1 MQKFFTVVVV
11 PQKTSSIKKIKIP
24 IKVLIPVIFAT
35 FALLGGLGGVF
46 YDYFS
51 IRSQIIDL
59 EQAQGEY
66 QKYED
71 AIEEFY
77 QKYGSLKLHQNHL
90 DSLNNKLRLLTRLET
105 QKKNQLSGADA
116 STQELV
122 KKAKKEGILS
132 IIASDSA
139 SLNENQNEREM
150 RFKNLVKFF
159 NQNNNPTSRIPFG
172 WPVKG
177 FLINDFGLR
186 ADALTGQNKS
196 HFGISIATSTFSR
209 VKATADG
216 IVVFAGNDDTY
227 NKVLILDHGNG
238 LKTKYAHIS
247 SFDVEEGEF
256 VKNGEEIA
264 QVGATGQSAGPH
276 LYYEVIFNR
285 IHQNPVSYIDHDI
298 MKY

>member
-11 PQKTSSIKKIKIP
+11 PQKTSNVKKIKVP
-24 IKVLIPVIFAT
+24 IKILVPAVFVIISLFV
-35 FALLGGLGGVF
+35 GLGVVF
-46 YDYFS
+46 YDYFM

-59 EQAQGEY
+59 EQAQGEF
-66 QKYED
+66 QRYEETID
-71 AIEEFY
+71 QFY
-77 QKYGSLKLHQNHL
+77 RQYDSLKLHQNHL
-90 DSLNNKLRLLTRLET
+90 DSLNNKLRLLTSLET
-105 QKKNQLSGADA
+105 R
-116 STQELV
+116 
-122 KKAKKEGILS
+122 KKEESIGSDGSKKEILARSKKDGILS
-132 IIASDSA
+132 VIASDSS

-150 RFKNLVKFF
+150 RFKNLVQFF
-159 NQNNNPTSRIPFG
+159 SGSNPTSRIPYG

-186 ADALTGQNKS
+186 ADPLTGQKKS

-216 IVVFAGNDDTY
+216 IVVFAGNDDIY

-256 VKNGEEIA
+256 VRNGEEIA

-276 LYYEVIFNR
+276 LYYEVIFNQ
-285 IHQNPVSYIDHDI
+285 IHQNPVSYIDSE
-298 MKY
+298 MAKY